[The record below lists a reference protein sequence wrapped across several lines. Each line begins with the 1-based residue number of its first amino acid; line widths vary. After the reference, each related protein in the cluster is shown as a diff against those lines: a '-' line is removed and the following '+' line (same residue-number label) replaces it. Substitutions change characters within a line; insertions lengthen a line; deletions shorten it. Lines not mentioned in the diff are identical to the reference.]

1 MKKNVKRQLEGK
13 WSCCG
18 QGWERGNNASNRR
31 RSSFKVSQGPEDRN
45 GLEENEIYWN
55 SYFQKKAE
63 FPSEDGI
70 EKAIPKRRLYLG

>member
-13 WSCCG
+13 FLCRG
-18 QGWERGNNASNRR
+18 QGWERGNNAW
-31 RSSFKVSQGPEDRN
+31 VSQGPEDRD

-70 EKAIPKRRLYLG
+70 EKAIPKRRLYLGRK